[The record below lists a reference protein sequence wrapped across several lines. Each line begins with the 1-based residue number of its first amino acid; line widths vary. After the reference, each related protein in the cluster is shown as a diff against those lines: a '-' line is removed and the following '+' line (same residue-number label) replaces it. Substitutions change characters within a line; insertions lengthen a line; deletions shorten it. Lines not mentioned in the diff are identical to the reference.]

1 VIHVLRRG
9 SRIILA
15 AAAVTLAG
23 AAGLVMAA
31 QAPAPTPTPTPTPRA
46 MPTPTPTPTPTPNVG
61 GHDEGE
67 RGRGSLPPATI
78 TALVAALSDTDAE
91 VRSQVLSLLARLD
104 VPIPAAALT
113 AATHDKNE
121 DVREQAIQVLT
132 HSKDASATATLVEML
147 RDENADV
154 RAQAASALGE
164 RRATAA
170 IDPLVLMLKNDHDAD
185 ARAQAAEALGS
196 LGDERAV
203 DALTAALK
211 DLGVRRL
218 RLMSYW
224 NEHEKVQGKY
234 DFTELDWQIDMA
246 EKYDAAVTLCIG
258 LRQPRW
264 PESHWPAWAKRMPK
278 EEWNGALYKY
288 ITAVVER
295 YKDRKCIVSYQ
306 LENEALLKTF
316 GADGD
321 FDRKRLKYEFR
332 LVKKLD
338 PIRPVIM
345 TTSNSWGIPFFGPRP
360 DAYAFSLYRY
370 VYHHGSHHH
379 SSRKPWFYR
388 LRAWAIMLLKWR
400 VCFIHELQAEPWGPG
415 LELRL
420 TIGILDPDPALAGKV
435 DASIRGHARWGDGRG
450 LSGGHPDQDGDAPEH
465 SLLDHSIPPRL
476 FLSKAPPT
484 VPPALPAACA
494 IARPSAV

>member
-1 VIHVLRRG
+1 MG
-9 SRIILA
+9 
-15 AAAVTLAG
+15 
-23 AAGLVMAA
+23 
-31 QAPAPTPTPTPTPRA
+31 
-46 MPTPTPTPTPTPNVG
+46 
-61 GHDEGE
+61 
-67 RGRGSLPPATI
+67 
-78 TALVAALSDTDAE
+78 
-91 VRSQVLSLLARLD
+91 
-104 VPIPAAALT
+104 
-113 AATHDKNE
+113 
-121 DVREQAIQVLT
+121 
-132 HSKDASATATLVEML
+132 
-147 RDENADV
+147 
-154 RAQAASALGE
+154 
-164 RRATAA
+164 
-170 IDPLVLMLKNDHDAD
+170 
-185 ARAQAAEALGS
+185 
-196 LGDERAV
+196 V
-203 DALTAALK
+203 DAKTCLTAALK

-246 EKYDAAVTLCIG
+246 EKYESAVTLCIG

-400 VCFIHELQAEPWGPG
+400 VCFIHELQAEPWGPVATVRMQLGEQYKSMNRQRVQDAVRFAAATGLAPIDIWG
-415 LELRL
+415 LEWWYWLKQEKNQPE
-420 TIGILDPDPALAGKV
+420 IWNDMKEVFGPDESMVK
-435 DASIRGHARWGDGRG
+435 
-450 LSGGHPDQDGDAPEH
+450 
-465 SLLDHSIPPRL
+465 
-476 FLSKAPPT
+476 
-484 VPPALPAACA
+484 
-494 IARPSAV
+494 